1 MFKKERKKNEK
12 NTVNNDKYVSAGMWK
27 QQRYSEWK

>member
-1 MFKKERKKNEK
+1 MFKKERKQNEQD
-12 NTVNNDKYVSAGMWK
+12 TVNNDKYVNAGMWK

>member
-1 MFKKERKKNEK
+1 MFKEERKKNEK
-12 NTVNNDKYVSAGMWK
+12 NTVKYINAGMWK